1 MKTDRDI
8 AKTVM
13 FLFLYRNY
21 IDSNYLFCDFFL
33 FIFGFLVTTRRAK
46 EYSRMVMSGPG
57 KIKGSSEEIRSLFCM
72 RTVVASAVSVPE
84 DGWLEMA
91 AGSKTFSFLIV
102 C

>member
-1 MKTDRDI
+1 
-8 AKTVM
+8 
-13 FLFLYRNY
+13 
-21 IDSNYLFCDFFL
+21 
-33 FIFGFLVTTRRAK
+33 
-46 EYSRMVMSGPG
+46 MVMSGPG

-91 AGSKTFSFLIV
+91 AGSKTFQFLIV